1 MRITLTP
8 RSRPSPAPA
17 AGRRTGIANANLQAV
32 LDSAPNAAAKGQAQY
47 FTPEH
52 WGQALAQAL
61 PAYRPVIV
69 DLTSGHGQLLTACRA
84 PSTSQLL
91 GCDIEALPQTP
102 DARPHPLSADFIHA
116 DLTQLA
122 TYLDQADWTAD
133 CFVLN
138 PPFDLHWY
146 RDRLAFLEASACPA
160 VATAFCRHDGRTSK
174 DTIDST
180 IATLCLA
187 LDRCSPWGEGFII
200 ANHSTIE
207 RLIFAPNAPHAAL
220 AAHLWARVTIDGNI
234 CTPDAKPQTQD
245 PPFQTDVLYF
255 ARSHTSGLN
264 QILEFS
270 TNHASGYST
279 MLAEARARLANLGKL
294 RTSYRAGTV
303 VRQFAGGHTDTTAD
317 LWRAIGLE
325 WRTLQG
331 RHRPGDL
338 RWNIWLEA
346 DGTIATHLTPFQE
359 CQPVKKSQYT
369 RLHALH
375 GRHPMQLI
383 LQTADRKELER
394 AVFGNNGS
402 GDSPWRVCP
411 TVTDAVRNALAEY
424 NAVRSP
430 LYPLSQ
436 IQRLGYLDENDDIL
450 CVQDLAPQTQDPRP
464 QTQDPGPQTQDPG
477 PQTQDPKPQT
487 QDPKPQTQDPKPNFL
502 AGHRYSIRT
511 QTLRVKR
518 TGRKMNLTG
527 ELDDVQWEGSEL
539 AIYIQDEDGIEQLFM
554 EERLRAPNVRLSI
567 QDEGAPS
574 PIQYN
579 LQQLVEHFEIPEVP
593 DVASQDPAG
602 YQRNLDLLHEIEQIV
617 NA

>member
-1 MRITLTP
+1 
-8 RSRPSPAPA
+8 
-17 AGRRTGIANANLQAV
+17 
-32 LDSAPNAAAKGQAQY
+32 
-47 FTPEH
+47 
-52 WGQALAQAL
+52 
-61 PAYRPVIV
+61 
-69 DLTSGHGQLLTACRA
+69 
-84 PSTSQLL
+84 
-91 GCDIEALPQTP
+91 
-102 DARPHPLSADFIHA
+102 
-116 DLTQLA
+116 
-122 TYLDQADWTAD
+122 
-133 CFVLN
+133 
-138 PPFDLHWY
+138 
-146 RDRLAFLEASACPA
+146 
-160 VATAFCRHDGRTSK
+160 
-174 DTIDST
+174 
-180 IATLCLA
+180 
-187 LDRCSPWGEGFII
+187 
-200 ANHSTIE
+200 
-207 RLIFAPNAPHAAL
+207 
-220 AAHLWARVTIDGNI
+220 
-234 CTPDAKPQTQD
+234 
-245 PPFQTDVLYF
+245 
-255 ARSHTSGLN
+255 
-264 QILEFS
+264 
-270 TNHASGYST
+270 
-279 MLAEARARLANLGKL
+279 
-294 RTSYRAGTV
+294 
-303 VRQFAGGHTDTTAD
+303 
-317 LWRAIGLE
+317 
-325 WRTLQG
+325 
-331 RHRPGDL
+331 
-338 RWNIWLEA
+338 
-346 DGTIATHLTPFQE
+346 
-359 CQPVKKSQYT
+359 
-369 RLHALH
+369 
-375 GRHPMQLI
+375 
-383 LQTADRKELER
+383 
-394 AVFGNNGS
+394 
-402 GDSPWRVCP
+402 VCP

-602 YQRNLDLLHEIEQIV
+602 YQRNLTLLHEIELIV